1 MSRDISFSF
10 QIFGDLILAL
20 VRAKVEKPFFTV
32 KSIVEFICSLQKVT
46 SVISLLVAELNG
58 TVSNSVRVPLCK

>member
-1 MSRDISFSF
+1 MSCDISFSF
-10 QIFGDLILAL
+10 QIFGNGGL

-32 KSIVEFICSLQKVT
+32 KSIVKFICSLQKVT